1 MGFFD
6 KDEKVLTTKMNEM
19 FDECE
24 ELLKKCLI
32 QAGFDLE
39 DIADLDDD
47 AFGMIKQYAKTLTAC
62 KEIALEQCRLM
73 EKIDKLDEVNEK
85 LDRIEKLLKEKK

>member
-24 ELLKKCLI
+24 GLLKRCLI

-39 DIADLDDD
+39 DIADIDDEV
-47 AFGMIKQYAKTLTAC
+47 FGVIKQYIKTWTAC

>member
-24 ELLKKCLI
+24 GLLKKCLI

-47 AFGMIKQYAKTLTAC
+47 MFGMIKQYIKTMTAC
-62 KEIALEQCRLM
+62 KEIALEQCRLI